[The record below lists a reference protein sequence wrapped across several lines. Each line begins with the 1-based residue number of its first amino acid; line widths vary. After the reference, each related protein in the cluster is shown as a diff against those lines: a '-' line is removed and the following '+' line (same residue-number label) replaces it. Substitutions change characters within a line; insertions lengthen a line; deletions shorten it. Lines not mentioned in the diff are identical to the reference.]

1 MSDKKLFQLTEEDK
15 EKYRNL
21 INQIDLS
28 SQSHIINITV
38 PKINHLLQDNINQIE
53 IQLVQDLMHLIGI
66 LESFPGLTD
75 HMKQKILFALTY
87 FCDEQDDIP
96 DFLPDIGYLD
106 DALVARWIIDGIMR
120 ELPPPT
126 KA

>member
-21 INQIDLS
+21 INQMDLS